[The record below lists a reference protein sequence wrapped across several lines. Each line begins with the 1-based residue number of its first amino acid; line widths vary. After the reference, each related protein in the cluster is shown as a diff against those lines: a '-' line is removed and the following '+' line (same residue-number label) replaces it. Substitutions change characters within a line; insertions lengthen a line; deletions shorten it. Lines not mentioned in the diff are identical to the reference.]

1 VRLLLQGDGIRDME
15 FSLLDISLVAIT
27 TILVW
32 MLDAR

>member
-1 VRLLLQGDGIRDME
+1 ME
-15 FSLLDISLVAIT
+15 FSLLDISLAAIT